1 MALLK
6 AQKLLRELADP
17 GIAQHSQRFFK
28 TAKGQYGEGDLFLG
42 IRVPVLRKQVAKFRA
57 MSLDECLSI
66 LKSKY
71 HEERLF
77 ALFLLVDRF
86 KRGTDSEQKQIYDAY
101 LAHTDFINNWDLVD
115 SSAHLIVGEYL
126 IARDKRPLHR
136 LARSESL
143 WERRIAMISTF
154 CFIRNNQFD
163 DALVIAG
170 MLLKDEHDLIHKAV
184 GWMLREIGNRDKGS
198 EVQFLQ
204 KHCQQ
209 MPRTMLRYAI
219 EKFPEAKR
227 RQYLDGMPGI

>member
-6 AQKLLRELADP
+6 AQKSLRELADP

-42 IRVPVLRKQVAKFRA
+42 IRVPVLRKQVRKFRGI
-57 MSLDECLSI
+57 SLDECLLI

-86 KRGTDSEQKQIYDAY
+86 KRGTDSEQKEIYDAY

-126 IARDKRPLHR
+126 KDRDKKPLMK
-136 LARSESL
+136 LAKSNEL
-143 WERRIAMISTF
+143 WERRISVIATF
-154 CFIRNNQFD
+154 CFIKNREFSVAID
-163 DALVIAG
+163 VSK
-170 MLLKDEHDLIHKAV
+170 LLLADEHDLIHKAV
-184 GWMLREIGNRDKGS
+184 GWMLREIGNRDKKV
-198 EVQFLQ
+198 EVDFLRINYAV
-204 KHCQQ
+204 

-219 EKFPEAKR
+219 EKFPEDERKR
-227 RQYLDGMPGI
+227 YLRGVV